1 MTYQTTH
8 CVSCVADGCRTTP
21 PKRTGQQSWHTM
33 TARLAVADAK
43 VAACEASRSAIAD
56 TIKELTNRAVGAEE
70 TALLLSDA
78 LCAML

>member
-1 MTYQTTH
+1 
-8 CVSCVADGCRTTP
+8 
-21 PKRTGQQSWHTM
+21 M